1 MEETDAIW
9 NKRMVYINSPPQT
22 NTFQVG
28 LVTDG
33 TFGFAIFNYEED
45 QMLWNVAALASKNV
59 IIGFN
64 TGSGQYVN
72 TQFQDPPFS
81 TIADRFR
88 PDQFVGNTGLGG
100 RWIYRLEANND
111 TTINPK
117 KFCLDWYD
125 VQPAHQDWSR
135 FLGTCPCTF
144 SQAGNDR
151 RLRSPGRRGGAVSP
165 VGNSYRR
172 LSKEV
177 LDEIE
182 ERQGNVKFCKVCYC
196 HTCYIHT
203 CYCYTY
209 CHICLLMTSLHQMF
223 ITSGVLQF
231 LFPTFWPSI

>member
-1 MEETDAIW
+1 
-9 NKRMVYINSPPQT
+9 MVYINSPPQT

-182 ERQGNVKFCKVCYC
+182 ERQAQGLSFCLQTAISPSGNGAGMTCCYRSD
-196 HTCYIHT
+196 
-203 CYCYTY
+203 
-209 CHICLLMTSLHQMF
+209 TSLIDGYGTTLESSF
-223 ITSGVLQF
+223 IERYQFRFGVDNNPL
-231 LFPTFWPSI
+231 LLLSYIR